1 MFKRLF
7 KKTKYITVSPEKL
20 EEFKAKEPQEDV
32 EIKVGKGVSQG
43 QKPNIPTGMW
53 LKCNKCGQVIYKKDL
68 EGSYKV
74 CGFCTYHIR
83 LSAQERIEQIIDQGT
98 WTEIN
103 ENIKSQNPLDFE
115 GYPEKIK
122 GLEEKTG
129 LDEAVV
135 SGIGKINDQS
145 TVLCIMDSRFMMGS
159 MGSVVGEKLTR
170 AVEKAIEEN
179 LHLVVFTASGGARMQ
194 EGIFSL
200 MQMAKVSAAISK
212 LNEAGLLYIPVLT
225 DPTTGGV
232 TASFAMLGDVI
243 LSEPRTLIGF
253 AGKRVIEQT
262 IKQKL
267 PEGFQSAEFL
277 LEKGFVDKIVHREDL
292 KQTLGDILK
301 MHNFKGE
308 LDNFAKNDK
317 KQILPDK
324 LEKIDRT
331 PFEKVKLARKIERP
345 TSLDYINVI
354 FDNFIELHGDR
365 YFGDDSCVVG
375 GLAYL
380 NGTPVTVIGQQKG
393 RDLKEN
399 IKRNFGMPNPEG
411 YRKALRLMKQAEK
424 FNRPVICF
432 ADTPGAYCGI
442 GAEERGQGEAIAQNL
457 TQMASLKTPIISIVI
472 GEGGSGGA
480 LALTVADE
488 IYMLE
493 NAIFSVLSPEGFASI
508 LWKNAGRAQEA
519 ANIMKITAQDLKD
532 FGIIEKIIPEPKG
545 DASLSPKETAKLLK
559 QGIVE
564 GLSEKLEEDIDR
576 LLEKRYNKFRK
587 IGQYIES

>member
-7 KKTKYITVSPEKL
+7 KKTKYITVSPDKL
-20 EEFKAKEPQEDV
+20 EGYKSQNAKSDEKQAL
-32 EIKVGKGVSQG
+32 
-43 QKPNIPTGMW
+43 KPNIPTGMW
-53 LKCNKCGQVIYKKDL
+53 LKCNRCGQVIYKKDL
-68 EGSYKV
+68 EGTYKV

-83 LSAQERIEQIIDQGT
+83 LSARERIEQVIDQGT

-115 GYPEKIK
+115 GYPEKVAA
-122 GLEEKTG
+122 LEEKTG
-129 LDEAVV
+129 LNEAVV
-135 SGIGKINDQS
+135 SGIGKINGQS
-145 TVLCIMDSRFMMGS
+145 AVLCVMDSRFMMGS
-159 MGSVVGEKLTR
+159 MGSVVGEKITR
-170 AVEKAIEEN
+170 AAEKAIEEK
-179 LHLVVFTASGGARMQ
+179 LPLIVFTASGGARMQ

-232 TASFAMLGDVI
+232 TASFAMLGDI
-243 LSEPRTLIGF
+243 IISEPKALIGF

-262 IKQKL
+262 INQKL

-277 LEKGFVDKIVHREDL
+277 LEKGFIDKIIHREDL
-292 KQTLGDILK
+292 KDTLGKILE
-301 MHNFKGE
+301 MHSNNKFE
-308 LDNFAKNDK
+308 LTTTESNQTSNNKVS
-317 KQILPDK
+317 QSV
-324 LEKIDRT
+324 T
-331 PFEKVKLARKIERP
+331 PFEKVKLARKLARP
-345 TSLDYINVI
+345 TSLDFIEEI
-354 FDNFIELHGDR
+354 FDGFIELHGDR
-365 YFGDDSCVVG
+365 YFGDDGCVIG

-380 NGTPVTVIGQQKG
+380 NGIVVTVIGQQKG
-393 RDLKEN
+393 RNLKEN

-457 TQMASLKTPIISIVI
+457 TQMAALKTPILSIVI

-488 IYMLE
+488 VYMLE
-493 NAIFSVLSPEGFASI
+493 HAIYSVLSPEGFASI
-508 LWKNAGRAQEA
+508 LWKDASRAQEA
-519 ANIMKITAQDLKD
+519 ANIMGITAQDLKK
-532 FGIIEKIIPEPKG
+532 FGIIEKIIPEPSG
-545 DASLSPKETAKLLK
+545 DASISPKETAKLIK
-559 QGIVE
+559 YNIVK
-564 GLSEKLEEDIDR
+564 GLENKLEEDVNS

-587 IGQYIES
+587 IGQYVES